1 MKTPTEIRFYELRL
15 MIKRYQ
21 YRHAKSLRQRELV
34 EQQAK
39 LINKRISCAIRDRA
53 KS

>member
-1 MKTPTEIRFYELRL
+1 MQTPTEIRLYELKL

-21 YRHAKSLRQRELV
+21 YRHAKSPRQRELI

-39 LINKRISCAIRDRA
+39 LISKRVSSYARHN
-53 KS
+53 S

>member
-1 MKTPTEIRFYELRL
+1 MQTPTEIRFYELKL

-21 YRHAKSLRQRELV
+21 YRHAKSPRQRELI

-39 LINKRISCAIRDRA
+39 LISKRVSSYARL

>member
-1 MKTPTEIRFYELRL
+1 MQTPTEIRFYELKL

-39 LINKRISCAIRDRA
+39 LISKRASR
-53 KS
+53 